1 MTHSD
6 SAGNGGFLF
15 AEERRRN
22 IVSLLHAAGKV
33 SVDDLAA
40 AYSVSLP
47 TIRTDL
53 ARLEKL
59 GLLRRTHGGAI
70 PASPTLFEPPYAQ
83 REVMR
88 HAEKRAIAIAAAE
101 MVKDGDTII
110 LDAGTTIYELAL
122 ALRDRRSLTVVTN
135 SFVNAQLLGDSPSNK
150 IVLIGGDLHAHRRAT
165 LGPLAVRFLEAFHVD
180 RAFLAFNGVHPD
192 SGFTVVDFDAAEIK
206 RQMMARA
213 AESIVLCDSSKLGVT
228 AFAQVAPI
236 SAVSTLIVDSA
247 IGPQMRSD
255 LAACRVAIHI
265 T

>member
-1 MTHSD
+1 MTLAD
-6 SAGNGGFLF
+6 SAENGGFLF
-15 AEERRRN
+15 VEERRRD
-22 IVSLLHAAGKV
+22 IVSRLQAAGKV

-40 AYSVSLP
+40 VYSVSLP

-53 ARLEKL
+53 ARLETL

-70 PASPTLFEPPYAQ
+70 PASPTLFEPPYSQ

-135 SFVNAQLLGDSPSNK
+135 SIVNAQLLDDSPDNK
-150 IVLIGGDLHAHRRAT
+150 VVLIGGDLQAHRRAT

-180 RAFLAFNGVHPD
+180 KAFLAFNGVDPEA
-192 SGFTVVDFDAAEIK
+192 GFTVVDFTAAEIK
-206 RQMMARA
+206 RQMMARS

-228 AFAQVAPI
+228 AFAHVAPI
-236 SAVSTLIVDSA
+236 SAASILITDSA
-247 IGPQMRSD
+247 IAPQMRSD
-255 LAACRVAIHI
+255 LAACGVTIQVA
-265 T
+265 